1 MKPASFDFR
10 APAELAGVLD
20 QLAAY
25 GDDARILAGGQ
36 SLVPL
41 MNLRMVQPAVLISI
55 NKCDDLD
62 TIARKDERLFC
73 GARVRQAAAEENELV
88 RQDCPLL
95 AAALPYV
102 GGQAN
107 RNRGT
112 VCGSIAHADPL
123 AELPAVALAL
133 DAEMHVA
140 SKSGTHRIA
149 AEDFFLGELDTA
161 LKPGEL
167 LQAVAFKRQL
177 STERSTFLELG
188 NRRHG
193 FAVAGLALRL
203 EIEDGSCTMA
213 RIATMGGGA
222 VAQRISSA
230 EAVLEGAAIDETVIV
245 AAVAALR
252 AATPTSPNPLRPG
265 GREGVNSDRTVSFP
279 SAFRLARAQIIL
291 ALHQCI
297 FAFFEPCERP
307 FAAQIVEMQDY
318 FAAVVTAE
326 RGHNFT
332 EHHRAGSERFTDG
345 LKPGVTA
352 LRRLGDGER
361 QRVALSKREG

>member
-140 SKSGTHRIA
+140 SKSGTHCIA

-161 LKPGEL
+161 LKPGEF

-252 AATPTSPNPLRPG
+252 AALDPPHDVHADADYRRHAL
-265 GREGVNSDRTVSFP
+265 GVMLDR
-279 SAFRLARAQIIL
+279 
-291 ALHQCI
+291 
-297 FAFFEPCERP
+297 
-307 FAAQIVEMQDY
+307 
-318 FAAVVTAE
+318 
-326 RGHNFT
+326 
-332 EHHRAGSERFTDG
+332 
-345 LKPGVTA
+345 A
-352 LRRLGDGER
+352 LR
-361 QRVALSKREG
+361 SKETLW